1 MSWQHDEAPAPPD
14 AAEPSGAAA
23 APDPAGAPGTDQAPA
38 TAPASPAVQPGAAPG
53 AEQTAPPDT
62 AAQGPAPVGQAGF
75 GPASFGP
82 ASFDAAPGSAAP
94 GPAPVGPAAA
104 GQPGF
109 GRPELTPPGLS
120 QPRTRPAWK
129 ATADGRTIFR
139 RGTPFVIW
147 WVWVAFAIFNIA
159 QIAIPDHDYFSL
171 ELTAGLLVVTGLMYA
186 CTLRPRVIADE
197 DGVLVH
203 NPFRDHR
210 VRWGALNGVY
220 LGDSVEFGCARP
232 APKKEKTIYCWALYS
247 GRRSRMKAQLRAE
260 RSQARYGS
268 RRAPAEAQ
276 DLARQDIVQLMAA
289 EIGRQST
296 DAKQR
301 GVPDAVLESTWAW
314 WPLVYVL
321 GPAALLLGL
330 LLGR

>member
-14 AAEPSGAAA
+14 AAEPSSAAA
-23 APDPAGAPGTDQAPA
+23 APDPAGAPA
-38 TAPASPAVQPGAAPG
+38 TAQPSAASFDPAAPG
-53 AEQTAPPDT
+53 Q
-62 AAQGPAPVGQAGF
+62 
-75 GPASFGP
+75 
-82 ASFDAAPGSAAP
+82 AAPGQAAP
-94 GPAPVGPAAA
+94 D
-104 GQPGF
+104 QPGF
-109 GRPELTPPGLS
+109 GRPLLIQPGLGP
-120 QPRTRPAWK
+120 PRTRPAWK
-129 ATADGRTIFR
+129 STADGRTIFR

-232 APKKEKTIYCWALYS
+232 APKKDKTIYCWALYS
-247 GRRSRMKAQLRAE
+247 GRRSRLKSQLRAE
-260 RSQARYGS
+260 RSQARYGGS
-268 RRAPAEAQ
+268 RRAPVEAQ
-276 DLARQDIVQLMAA
+276 DLARRDIVQLMAA
-289 EIGRQST
+289 EIGRRCTEARQGGVS
-296 DAKQR
+296 DAIL
-301 GVPDAVLESTWAW
+301 ASTWAW
-314 WPLVYVL
+314 WPLVCVL
-321 GPAALLLGL
+321 VPAGVLLGL

>member
-1 MSWQHDEAPAPPD
+1 MSWQHDEAPAPPG
-14 AAEPSGAAA
+14 APEPSGAAA
-23 APDPAGAPGTDQAPA
+23 APDPTGAPAPA
-38 TAPASPAVQPGAAPG
+38 
-53 AEQTAPPDT
+53 
-62 AAQGPAPVGQAGF
+62 

-82 ASFDAAPGSAAP
+82 PSFDPAAPGQAAP
-94 GPAPVGPAAA
+94 D
-104 GQPGF
+104 QPGF
-109 GRPELTPPGLS
+109 GRPGLIQPGLS

-129 ATADGRTIFR
+129 STADGRTIFR
-139 RGTPFVIW
+139 RGTPFVVW

-186 CTLRPRVIADE
+186 CALRPRVIADE

-232 APKKEKTIYCWALYS
+232 APKKDKTIYCWALYS
-247 GRRSRMKAQLRAE
+247 GRRSRLKSQLRAE
-260 RSQARYGS
+260 RSQARYGGS
-268 RRAPAEAQ
+268 RRAPVEAQ
-276 DLARQDIVQLMAA
+276 DLARRDIVQLMAA
-289 EIGRQST
+289 EIGRRST
-296 DAKQR
+296 DARQR

-314 WPLVYVL
+314 WPVVSVLV
-321 GPAALLLGL
+321 PAALLLGL
-330 LLGR
+330 LLGT